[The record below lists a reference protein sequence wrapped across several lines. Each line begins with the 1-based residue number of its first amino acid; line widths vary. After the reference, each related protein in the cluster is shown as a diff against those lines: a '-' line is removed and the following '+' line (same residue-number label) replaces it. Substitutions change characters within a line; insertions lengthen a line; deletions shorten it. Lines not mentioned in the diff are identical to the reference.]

1 MKKILSL
8 ILIFVLMLTLFA
20 GCSEDASDSSTPG
33 RPAPNSSISDSH
45 TADSD
50 AADTP
55 ESDDEISESMEPDPR
70 VDVDLTVMSSTMV
83 FAEVNRI
90 VTDPIGTLGN
100 KVKAEGAFDIFTDE
114 QADQNFYYII
124 IFDALECC
132 QQGLEMIFPESYSF
146 PEDYPAQDA
155 EIEVI
160 GTLSSHDDYGTDY
173 YYLSVEEINV
183 LQSV

>member
-1 MKKILSL
+1 MKKLLSL
-8 ILIFVLMLTLFA
+8 ILILSLMISLFV
-20 GCSEDASDSSTPG
+20 GCADNESTSDSSIPG
-33 RPAPNSSISDSH
+33 SD
-45 TADSD
+45 TAD
-50 AADTP
+50 AT
-55 ESDDEISESMEPDPR
+55 ESESENSTSIEPDPR

-100 KVKAEGAFDIFTDE
+100 KIKAEGAFDIFTDE
-114 QADQNFYYII
+114 DADQNFYYII

-132 QQGLEMIFPESYSF
+132 QEGLEMIFPESYTF
-146 PEDYPAQDA
+146 PEDYPSQDE

-160 GTLSSHDDYGTDY
+160 GTLSSHNDYGVEY